1 MAPMPLVGLS
11 TDSFDDDEHPSF
23 STGEDYVL
31 AVLHAA
37 KAIPL
42 LLPSIEPMLPLRDLL
57 ERLDGLLLTGAT
69 SNVEP
74 HHYTDEASYEGN
86 LHDRARD
93 QTTLA
98 LLPLALEMGVPVL
111 ALCRGFQ
118 EVNVAFGGTLHQK
131 VHEQS
136 ELMDHREDPQDPL
149 EKQYGPAHEVRFH
162 KDGLLANIAGV
173 ESLMVNS
180 LHGQGVDR
188 LAKGL
193 KVEATAPDGLVEAFR
208 HGESPF
214 LLGVQWH
221 PEWKFAENDF
231 NRGLFEAFGDACR
244 ARAAQRGNGR
254 AA

>member
-11 TDSFDDDEHPSF
+11 TDRIDDDEHPFF
-23 STGEDYVL
+23 SAGEDYVL
-31 AVLHAA
+31 AVFEAA
-37 KAIPL
+37 KAIPM
-42 LLPSIEPMLPLRDLL
+42 LLPSTQPMLPLRDLL

-69 SNVEP
+69 SNIEP

-86 LHDRARD
+86 EHDPARD
-93 QTTLA
+93 ETTLA
-98 LLPLALEMGVPVL
+98 LLPLALKMGVPVL

-131 VHEQS
+131 VHEQP
-136 ELMDHREDPQDPL
+136 ELLDHRENPQDPL
-149 EKQYGPAHEVRFH
+149 EKQYGPAHEVTFS
-162 KDGLLANIAGV
+162 KDGLLAHIAGV
-173 ESLMVNS
+173 SSRRVNS

-208 HGESPF
+208 HEGSPF

-221 PEWKFAENDF
+221 PEWNFAENDF
-231 NRGLFEAFGDACR
+231 YRGLFEAFGDACR
-244 ARAAQRGNGR
+244 ARAAQRAIER
-254 AA
+254 